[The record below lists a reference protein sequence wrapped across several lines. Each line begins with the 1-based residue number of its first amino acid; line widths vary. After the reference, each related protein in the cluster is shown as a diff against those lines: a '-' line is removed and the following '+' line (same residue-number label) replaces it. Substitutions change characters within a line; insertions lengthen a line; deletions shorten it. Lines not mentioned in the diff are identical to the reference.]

1 LEFIAVHNTLKAKLE
16 MGKPA
21 TIVAP
26 YATSA
31 GLVELLGH
39 MGFDGVFL
47 DGEHGPASWED
58 LEHMVRAAE
67 VAGYTPIVR
76 VQEGDAATITRALD
90 RGAGGVQVPH
100 VNTAAQAEAIVQH
113 AKYAPLG
120 HRGWSGWRGA
130 WDVDAHE
137 YARMANEQSLVA
149 IMLEEVE
156 ALDNL
161 DEILRV
167 EHVDVFFVA
176 PGDLAQS
183 MGLPGQVKHP
193 AVSGA
198 IDDALRRI
206 RAAGRIAGTLTT
218 PATLDHY
225 LELGVLFLY
234 VGLDALLR
242 PAAAEFLARV
252 AAPSRSP
259 V

>member
-1 LEFIAVHNTLKAKLE
+1 VNNTLKAKLE
-16 MGKPA
+16 LGKPS

-76 VQEGDAATITRALD
+76 VQEGDPATITRALD

-100 VNTAAQAEAIVQH
+100 VNTAGQAEAVVQH

-120 HRGWSGWRGA
+120 HRGWSGWRGV
-130 WDVDAHE
+130 WDVDPHE
-137 YARMANEQSLVA
+137 YARMANGQTLVA

-167 EHVDVFFVA
+167 ENVDVFFVA

-183 MGLPGQVKHP
+183 MGLPGQTNHP
-193 AVSGA
+193 TVSAA

-206 RAAGRIAGTLTT
+206 RAAGRTAGALTT

-225 LELGVLFLY
+225 LEMGVLYLY

-242 PAAAEFLARV
+242 PAAAEFVARV
-252 AAPSRSP
+252 AATSRSSA
-259 V
+259 